1 MRASERRC
9 ELAVACGSV
18 FFNVQDNSTSLKRC
32 RLTPTGPPP
41 PRPKRRPVP
50 HSRSVSSLRVCA
62 HLYTPGSHCLWSL
75 CGRISLSPR
84 LMRLRP
90 QEIVS
95 GSLHAAPVRPRRAS
109 LSLTHTRI
117 THAHTSHTS
126 LHCSSLSLSSIRY
139 PSASLRRLLT
149 STLRCS
155 AAARP
160 ARPSRHH
167 SPSSTGSWAPSQ

>member
-41 PRPKRRPVP
+41 PRPKGRPALAQRVL
-50 HSRSVSSLRVCA
+50 SQGLRSSLHSGLSLPLVVVRSDLSLA
-62 HLYTPGSHCLWSL
+62 TPHAPPPT
-75 CGRISLSPR
+75 RD
-84 LMRLRP
+84 RLR
-90 QEIVS
+90 IIARGACS
-95 GSLHAAPVRPRRAS
+95 TRARLA

-126 LHCSSLSLSSIRY
+126 LHTVHLSLSSIRY